1 MQKKTISDIALE
13 RIKKR
18 DGFINEI
25 TSTSDQTGY
34 FVPPVQFGYYDFED
48 IHLGPFSIPVS
59 PYESPELDHD
69 SYDGKM
75 SKSKK
80 EIQKIE
86 KKAKRSA
93 KDFKKNHEG
102 ISIGENYIK
111 EMTTSNGAGPYSMPL
126 SPGTKLWK
134 KSELGGFTKPV
145 SKYDDAELAY
155 DSYDGKLD
163 VSKRKASQM
172 EKNAI
177 RISKYKKSH
186 PNLSDDDGDIINPIG
201 KSIKEASSVDGGLY
215 NGPIELGLK
224 KWKQSEVAPF
234 SKFVKNKANKDKIK
248 KGLKNN
254 IEREVGKWEK
264 GINGTYEI
272 DTHPVHTIK
281 EDLAVWF
288 GKKKKPKGSS
298 QPKGPWV
305 NICRKVNGK
314 HPPCGRPEASDT
326 SYPKCRAAGVAGK
339 MSDSQKRAACAQ
351 KRRAEKTHSKSG
363 TGNTPKMVSY
373 KPRKKINEMVER
385 IISLLKN

>member
-1 MQKKTISDIALE
+1 
-13 RIKKR
+13 
-18 DGFINEI
+18 
-25 TSTSDQTGY
+25 
-34 FVPPVQFGYYDFED
+34 
-48 IHLGPFSIPVS
+48 
-59 PYESPELDHD
+59 
-69 SYDGKM
+69 M
-75 SKSKK
+75 SKDIIDLALNQIKG
-80 EIQKIE
+80 
-86 KKAKRSA
+86 R
-93 KDFKKNHEG
+93 KNPLD
-102 ISIGENYIK
+102 
-111 EMTTSNGAGPYSMPL
+111 EMTAANGAGAYSIPL
-126 SPGTKLWK
+126 TPGTRIFDKDALEPYTIK
-134 KSELGGFTKPV
+134 V
-145 SKYDDAELAY
+145 SKYDDAQLAY
-155 DSYDGKLD
+155 DSYDGKLN
-163 VSKRKASQM
+163 VPKKKAKQM

-234 SKFVKNKANKDKIK
+234 SKFVKNKANKYKIK

-314 HPPCGRPEASDT
+314 HPPCGRPEAS
-326 SYPKCRAAGVAGK
+326 SKGYPKCRAAGVAGK

-351 KRRAEKTHSKSG
+351 KRKAEKTHSKSG
-363 TGNTPKMVSY
+363 TGNKPKMVSY
-373 KPRKKINEMVER
+373 KTKKKVNEMVER
-385 IISLLKN
+385 IISLLNN